1 MHIPVPYDRMEAF
14 GTFTHEEL
22 VAAIKMWIERC
33 DKAESDR
40 AELLAA
46 LNGLAEVCE
55 ANMAHA
61 NKVMEEEYDGTRT
74 KRAQTMYDR
83 VRTVTDAAHAT
94 IIKATGAIT

>member
-1 MHIPVPYDRMEAF
+1 MRIPVTYDRMEAF

-22 VAAIKMWIERC
+22 VAAVKMWIERC

-46 LNGLAEVCE
+46 LSALAEACE

-61 NKVMEEEYDGTRT
+61 DKVMEAEYGGFRT
-74 KRAQTMYDR
+74 ERAQAMYDR
-83 VRTVTDAAHAT
+83 VRTATDDASAA
-94 IIKATGAIT
+94 IIKTTGVIA